1 MSMAKKIV
9 IIGGVACGPKAAA
22 RARRLDPEAE
32 ITVIEKGELLSY
44 AGCGLPYYLSGDVTD
59 VKGLM
64 ETPVGV
70 VRDTVFFKNV
80 KDITVLNRTLADGID
95 TKKKVVKTVNIKS
108 GERSE
113 VPYDKLILATGGT
126 PFLPPIPGR
135 DSLNNVFT
143 LCSQACV
150 EDAMMIDRALGNSDI
165 KRAVIIGGGLIGLEL
180 TEAFVRRG
188 VSVTIVEMLDRIL
201 PGLFDWEMSAFLT
214 RCLSEK
220 GVVVMTGTKVNE
232 LKGDAA
238 GNVNRVLTD
247 KGELPADLVLVA
259 VGVRPNVKLAADC
272 GLSIGKL
279 GGIVIDEQMR
289 TSDPDIYAGGDCV
302 EQVGIVHGKQVFVPM
317 GSTANKHG
325 RVIGTNVVGGSE
337 TFRGVCGTA
346 IVKVFDC
353 TAAATGLS
361 ETAAKQAGFDVE
373 TILSPSPDKAHFFP
387 GAKPIGIKLVA
398 DKKTRKLLGA
408 QIIGPGDVDKRIDVS
423 ATAVGFGATVDQVAN
438 LDLGYAPPY
447 SPAMDNIITAANIMR
462 NKLDGTGKSVTPME
476 AMEKVKRG
484 DDCVFLDVR
493 MPVELEEQG
502 RFPSD
507 KVVHI
512 PLGKLRAKAEEL
524 PKNKEIIAFCK
535 ISLRGYEAA
544 KTLEGM
550 GFGNV
555 KFLDGGMLMWPYE
568 KRK

>member
-1 MSMAKKIV
+1 MGKRIV

-32 ITVIEKGELLSY
+32 ITIIEKGELLSY
-44 AGCGLPYYLSGDVTD
+44 AGCGLPYFLSGDVKD
-59 VKGLM
+59 IKGLM

-80 KDITVLNRTLADGID
+80 KDITVLNRTLADSID
-95 TKKKVVKTVNIKS
+95 RKKKVVRVVNIKT

-113 VPYDKLILATGGT
+113 TSYDKLVLATGGT

-135 DSLNNVFT
+135 DALNNVFT

-150 EDAMMIDRALGNSDI
+150 EDAAMIDLALGRDEI

-188 VSVTIVEMLDRIL
+188 LVVTVVEMLDRIL
-201 PGLFDWEMSAFLT
+201 PNLFDWEMSAFLT
-214 RCLSEK
+214 RCLAEK
-220 GVVVMTGTKVNE
+220 GVSVLTGTKVNE
-232 LKGDAA
+232 IKGDAA
-238 GNVNRVLTD
+238 GNVSRVITD
-247 KGELPADLVLVA
+247 KGEIPAEAVLVA
-259 VGVRPNVKLAADC
+259 VGVRPNVKLAMDC
-272 GLSIGKL
+272 GLDIGQL

-302 EQVGIVHGKQVFVPM
+302 EQIGVVHGKRVFIPM

-325 RVIGTNVVGGSE
+325 RVIGTNVTGGGE
-337 TFRGVCGTA
+337 KFKGVCGTS

-361 ETAAKQAGFDVE
+361 EEAARKAGFDVE
-373 TILSPSPDKAHFFP
+373 TILSPSPDKAHFYP

-398 DKKTRKLLGA
+398 DKETRKLLGA
-408 QIIGPGDVDKRIDVS
+408 QIIGPGDVDKRIDVA

-462 NKLDGTGKSVTPME
+462 NKLDGTGRSVTPME
-476 AMEKVKRG
+476 AMDRIKRG
-484 DDCVFLDVR
+484 TDCLFLDVR
-493 MPVELEEQG
+493 MPSELDEQG
-502 RFPSD
+502 RLPSD

-512 PLGKLRAKAEEL
+512 PLGKLRTEAHTL

-544 KTLEGM
+544 KTLEGL
-550 GFGNV
+550 GFKDV
-555 KFLDGGMLMWPYE
+555 KFLDGGIMLWPYE

>member
-1 MSMAKKIV
+1 MGKKIV
-9 IIGGVACGPKAAA
+9 VIGGVACGPKAAA
-22 RARRLDPEAE
+22 RARRLDPGAE
-32 ITVIEKGELLSY
+32 ITIIEKGELLSY
-44 AGCGLPYYLSGDVTD
+44 AGCGLPYFLSGDVKD

-80 KDITVLNRTLADGID
+80 KDITVLNRTLADSID
-95 TKKKVVKTVNIKS
+95 RQKKVVHTVNIKS

-113 VPYDKLILATGGT
+113 VPYDKLVLATGGT

-135 DSLNNVFT
+135 DTLNNVFT

-150 EDAMMIDRALGNSDI
+150 EDAVMIDRALGKEET
-165 KRAVIIGGGLIGLEL
+165 KRAVIIGGGLIGLEV

-188 VSVTIVEMLDRIL
+188 LTVTVVEMLDRIL
-201 PGLFDWEMSAFLT
+201 PNLFDWEMSAFLT
-214 RCLSEK
+214 RCLTEK
-220 GVVVMTGTKVNE
+220 GVTVMTGTKVDRIS
-232 LKGDAA
+232 GDAA
-238 GNVNRVLTD
+238 GNVTKVITD
-247 KGELPADLVLVA
+247 KGEIPADVVLVS
-259 VGVRPNVKLAADC
+259 VGVRPNVKLAADS
-272 GLSIGKL
+272 GLEIGGL
-279 GGIVIDEQMR
+279 GGIVVDEELK

-302 EQVGIVHGKQVFVPM
+302 EQIGLVHNKKVFVPM

-325 RVIGTNVVGGSE
+325 RVIGTNVVGGNL

-346 IVKVFDC
+346 IAKVFDC

-361 ETAAKQAGFDVE
+361 EAAAKQAGFDVE
-373 TILSPSPDKAHFFP
+373 TILSPSPDKAHFYP
-387 GAKPIGIKLVA
+387 GAKPIAIKLVA
-398 DKKTRKLLGA
+398 DKKSRRLLGA
-408 QIIGPGDVDKRIDVS
+408 QIMGPGDVDKRIDVA
-423 ATAVGFGATVDQVAN
+423 ATAIGFGTTVDRVAD

-462 NKLDGTGKSVTPME
+462 NKLDGTGRSVTPTE
-476 AMEKVKRG
+476 AMDRIKRG
-484 DDCVFLDVR
+484 TDCVFLDVR
-493 MPVELEEQG
+493 MPAELDEQG

-512 PLGKLRAKAEEL
+512 PLGKLREKADTL
-524 PKNKEIIAFCK
+524 PKDKEIIAFCK

-544 KTLEGM
+544 KTLEGL
-550 GFGNV
+550 GFKDA

>member
-1 MSMAKKIV
+1 MGKKIV
-9 IIGGVACGPKAAA
+9 VIGGVACGPKAAA

-44 AGCGLPYYLSGDVTD
+44 AGCGLPYFLSGDVKD

-80 KDITVLNRTLADGID
+80 KDITVLNRTLADSID
-95 TKKKVVKTVNIKS
+95 RKKKVVHTVNIKR

-113 VPYDKLILATGGT
+113 VPYDKLVLATGGT
-126 PFLPPIPGR
+126 PVLPPIPGR
-135 DSLNNVFT
+135 DTLNNVFT

-150 EDAMMIDRALGNSDI
+150 EDAMMIDRALGKEET
-165 KRAVIIGGGLIGLEL
+165 KRAVIIGGGLIGLEV

-188 VSVTIVEMLDRIL
+188 LTVTVVEMLDRIL
-201 PGLFDWEMSAFLT
+201 PNLFDWEMSAFLT
-214 RCLSEK
+214 RCLTEK
-220 GVVVMTGTKVNE
+220 GVTVMTGTKVDR
-232 LKGDAA
+232 LSGDAA
-238 GNVNRVLTD
+238 GNVTKVITD
-247 KGELPADLVLVA
+247 KGEIPAVVVLVS
-259 VGVRPNVKLAADC
+259 VGVRPNVKLAADS
-272 GLSIGKL
+272 GLQIGGL
-279 GGIVIDEQMR
+279 GGIVVDEELK
-289 TSDPDIYAGGDCV
+289 TSAPDVYAGGDCV
-302 EQVGIVHGKQVFVPM
+302 EQIGLVHNKKVFVPM

-325 RVIGTNVVGGSE
+325 RVIGTNVVGGNL

-361 ETAAKQAGFDVE
+361 EAAAKQAGFDVE
-373 TILSPSPDKAHFFP
+373 TILSPSPDKAHFYP
-387 GAKPIGIKLVA
+387 GAKPIAIKLGA
-398 DKKTRKLLGA
+398 DKKSRRLLGA
-408 QIIGPGDVDKRIDVS
+408 QIMGPGDVDKRIDVAAS
-423 ATAVGFGATVDQVAN
+423 AIGFGTTVDQVAD

-462 NKLDGTGKSVTPME
+462 NKLDGTGRSVTPME
-476 AMEKVKRG
+476 AMDRIKRG
-484 DDCVFLDVR
+484 PDCVFLDDR
-493 MPVELEEQG
+493 MTAELDEQG

-507 KVVHI
+507 NVVHI
-512 PLGKLRAKAEEL
+512 PLGKLREKADTL
-524 PKNKEIIAFCK
+524 PKDKEVIAFCK

-544 KTLEGM
+544 KTLEGL
-550 GFGNV
+550 GFKDA